1 MNEAGLPIF
10 SFENGESIVDHALIS
25 AFFTAM
31 QNMTEEVFLDKIQTL
46 EMGENRLIFR
56 QRSTEHTGILSGAVI
71 SDIKDNPDLIANLVD
86 TFLEQFATKHDKDAQ
101 KVAENGFTQSF
112 DQFENSIKQKM
123 KQKLRKI
130 WFLRKQGIKTR
141 GLGFITGLSLFFL
154 GIIINLSL
162 WGNFGIAITGLIMVL
177 TLLMFPSGTAG
188 WVTGNGRDGLVSAS
202 ASGAIGVLVLALV
215 NAETLILWVEKIGI
229 ASEMGAIIAV
239 LTALLVLTPAYGLVG
254 YSCGAWI
261 SRRCMHPM

>member
-10 SFENGESIVDHALIS
+10 SFETGESIVDHTLIS

-31 QNMTEEVFLDKIQTL
+31 QNMTEEVFLDRIQIL

-56 QRSTEHTGILSGAVI
+56 QRSTEHTGILFGAVI
-71 SDIKDNPDLIANLVD
+71 SDVKDNPDLIVNLVD

-101 KVAENGFTQSF
+101 KVVKNGFTQRF
-112 DQFENSIKQKM
+112 EQFENSIKEKM

-141 GLGFITGLSLFFL
+141 GLGFITGLGLFFL
-154 GIIINLSL
+154 GIIINLNL
-162 WGNFGIAITGLIMVL
+162 WGNLGIALTGLIMVL

-188 WVTGNGRDGLVSAS
+188 WVTGNGRDGLVIAS
-202 ASGAIGVLVLALV
+202 ASGAIGVLGIALV
-215 NAETLILWVEKIGI
+215 NVETLILWVEKIGI